1 MKQDSN
7 SVPKRT
13 PGVQADTEQ
22 SPTTPQAAPKRATP
36 TRRAPNTSLPSSAKT
51 ENSALKKPA
60 VKKKVRPLKSIP
72 QAQRSEDEALDEVLD
87 DVILDDENPEEIP
100 IDAPEEIVPGEQK
113 PSNLLERLRLRREK
127 QAEKNLGAMELICKK
142 SGFSE
147 DDVAMLFELGYES
160 ELGRLVGY
168 ENLKKL
174 KYEQMHRLASE
185 HTKQYRTA
193 FGYLGED
200 NVTAEN
206 KSKIIAAY
214 MRDRKF
220 LILRTLMTALLTM
233 IIFLIDVPHLLG
245 EGFAAFDI
253 AHPLLLPILST
264 VLLIATAAFS
274 YRQLNAGM
282 RSFLKLS
289 PTPYSTLPLTLFFT
303 VLYDVTAL
311 CLQYPLLRVNC
322 IAAGA
327 LLSLSVCDVL
337 RLCSEMRVFRLISAD
352 APKTVLETTEP
363 RKKKLKQGKKL
374 IKIIN
379 DDLGESFY
387 HVHTAAQTIGFFR
400 RFNNMRAAH
409 HPFRV
414 LLIVPIALAFCS
426 AFFVSLTADFEQAL
440 TIFMAV
446 IALGVPTT
454 ACIGYF
460 LPLSHANQ
468 LLTHHNAA
476 LIGNEAVEEYSE
488 SKTVI
493 FNDARL
499 CTAQSCTELSVR
511 QSDDLRKDLKL
522 AGILFRKIG
531 GTLERIG
538 QATATKTP
546 DPTVAFVRIADTGVE
561 AVIDNQHHV
570 IAGDAEFLKRCGVRI
585 SREAAERALNHP
597 ANVGV
602 LFVAIDGIPKLSYEI
617 EYALNPRFEELAERL
632 ADPDTSIAI
641 QSYDPSLN
649 EGFLQNL
656 RLSDAVPIRVIK
668 PGKYESNAMLEI
680 SDSGAVSLSGE
691 ERIAHPLYAAKKAHS
706 ATRFS
711 FIFQLIATMV
721 GFVGATVLACA
732 LHVTLS
738 PLVIGAYHLICIL
751 ISTIVTHANI
761 NKRTLYLQRQ

>member
-7 SVPKRT
+7 SASKRT
-13 PGVQADTEQ
+13 SSVQTDTEQ
-22 SPTTPQAAPKRATP
+22 RSVTPQTAQKRATS
-36 TRRAPNTSLPSSAKT
+36 TRRAPNTSLPST
-51 ENSALKKPA
+51 EKASTVAPKKQP

-72 QAQRSEDEALDEVLD
+72 QAQRSRDEALDEVLD
-87 DVILDDENPEEIP
+87 DIILDDENPEEIP
-100 IDAPEEIVPGEQK
+100 VDAPEEIVPGEQK
-113 PSNLLERLRLRREK
+113 PTNLLERLRQRREK

-147 DDVAMLFELGYES
+147 DDLAMLFELGYES

-200 NVTAEN
+200 NVTPEN

-214 MRDRKF
+214 MHDRKF
-220 LILRTLMTALLTM
+220 LILRTLITALLM
-233 IIFLIDVPHLLG
+233 LIIFLIDVPHLLG
-245 EGFAAFDI
+245 DGFAAFDI
-253 AHPLLLPILST
+253 AHPLLLPILSI
-264 VLLIATAAFS
+264 VLLIAAATFS

-289 PTPYSTLPLTLFFT
+289 PTPYSTLPLILFFT
-303 VLYDVTAL
+303 VLYDITAL
-311 CLQYPLLRVNC
+311 CLQYTLLRVNC

-327 LLSLSVCDVL
+327 FLLLSVCDVFRL
-337 RLCSEMRVFRLISAD
+337 RNEMRVFRLISAD
-352 APKTVLETTEP
+352 TPKTVLETTEP

-400 RFNNMRAAH
+400 RFNNMRTAH

-414 LLIVPIALAFCS
+414 LLIIPIALAFCS

-440 TIFMAV
+440 TTFMAV
-446 IALGVPTT
+446 IALGAPTT

-493 FNDARL
+493 FNDARF
-499 CTAQSCTELSVR
+499 CKAQSCTEISVQ
-511 QSDDLRKDLKL
+511 QSDDLRKDLRL

-531 GTLERIG
+531 GTLEEIG
-538 QATATKTP
+538 RATATKAP

-561 AVIDNQHHV
+561 AVIDNQHHI
-570 IAGDAEFLKRCGVRI
+570 IAGDADFLKRCGVRI
-585 SREAAERALNHP
+585 SREIADRALNHP

-602 LFVAIDGIPKLSYEI
+602 LFVAIDGVLKLVYEI
-617 EYALNPRFEELAERL
+617 EYALNPRFEELAECL
-632 ADPDTSIAI
+632 ADLDTSIAI
-641 QSYDPSLN
+641 QSYDPGMN
-649 EGFLQNL
+649 EAFLQNL
-656 RLSDAVPIRVIK
+656 RLLDAVPVRVIK
-668 PGKYESNAMLEI
+668 PGKYESNAILEL
-680 SDSGAVSLSGE
+680 SDSGAVSLGGE
-691 ERIAHPLYAAKKAHS
+691 ERIVHPLYAAKKAHS
-706 ATRFS
+706 ATRFAL
-711 FIFQLIATMV
+711 IFQLVATLLGFIA
-721 GFVGATVLACA
+721 ATVSACA

-738 PLVIGAYHLICIL
+738 PLIIGAYHLLCIL
-751 ISTIVTHANI
+751 ISTIVTRANI

>member
-1 MKQDSN
+1 VKGGN
-7 SVPKRT
+7 L
-13 PGVQADTEQ
+13 
-22 SPTTPQAAPKRATP
+22 AAPVQEVVDLFNEVNPGA
-36 TRRAPNTSLPSSAKT
+36 SPSSWAVRFCASLEGVLVVLSGMSNVDQMADNLTHMSAFKPLN
-51 ENSALKKPA
+51 ENEMQAIDSA
-60 VKKKVRPLKSIP
+60 REIIGSIETIPCTSCEYCIKGCP
-72 QAQRSEDEALDEVLD
+72 QNIA
-87 DVILDDENPEEIP
+87 IP
-100 IDAPEEIVPGEQK
+100 G
-113 PSNLLERLRLRREK
+113 SFN
-127 QAEKNLGAMELICKK
+127 
-142 SGFSE
+142 
-147 DDVAMLFELGYES
+147 
-160 ELGRLVGY
+160 
-168 ENLKKL
+168 
-174 KYEQMHRLASE
+174 
-185 HTKQYRTA
+185 
-193 FGYLGED
+193 
-200 NVTAEN
+200 
-206 KSKIIAAY
+206 AY
-214 MRDRKF
+214 NM
-220 LILRTLMTALLTM
+220 
-233 IIFLIDVPHLLG
+233 
-245 EGFAAFDI
+245 
-253 AHPLLLPILST
+253 
-264 VLLIATAAFS
+264 
-274 YRQLNAGM
+274 
-282 RSFLKLS
+282 
-289 PTPYSTLPLTLFFT
+289 
-303 VLYDVTAL
+303 
-311 CLQYPLLRVNC
+311 
-322 IAAGA
+322 
-327 LLSLSVCDVL
+327 
-337 RLCSEMRVFRLISAD
+337 
-352 APKTVLETTEP
+352 
-363 RKKKLKQGKKL
+363 
-374 IKIIN
+374 
-379 DDLGESFY
+379 
-387 HVHTAAQTIGFFR
+387 FR